1 MVTFNFSYA
10 PGTTLEQMVGFET
23 AGRIW
28 SSYLKDDVTINL
40 HVGVSSD
47 LPTGVIG
54 GALPGIHAN
63 QRYEN
68 WRIRL
73 ANDRTSADDQSAFL
87 HQQDDLDKFTA
98 LIDGYKVDNNET
110 LNLTRA
116 NAKALGLLPT
126 QHTALD
132 GYIVFGSLSGTSFSW
147 SYDYAS
153 GPASSQSLDFLS
165 TAVHEIGHVLGFVSG
180 VDKPG
185 WLTQVTDYAAT
196 SDFYASLTGR
206 LGHATPL
213 DMFRFSAESR
223 SQAGSGDSWI
233 DLSIGS
239 NPYFSVNG
247 GWSSVAPF
255 ATGRNTS
262 LGGDGYQAS
271 HWKQGT
277 FGVMNPTLA
286 PGSRLLVSGLD
297 LRAMDVIGWDLAPN
311 AMNLNLDLSALVE
324 QSRQALADR
333 LGKPVDWL
341 ANHANAAS
349 QQLTRDFS
357 RELETMVE
365 NSQVYDWAIRVRFGG
380 YRQVIE
386 MMSRQEIYT
395 SFQTLDSEG
404 LSTSREQGSSP
415 VNLAEAIADFSGEI
429 TSRQGV
435 KPMNWLQQIS
445 MSGIEFDEFTSR
457 LIRQLVRA
465 IAFQPISDAA
475 ASTASFTSTFENLAF
490 SGNQL
495 LEVEKMR
502 PTFSNWQDYYYGESL
517 ESPFSEVF
525 QEVVDNQFLEPWL
538 NGFK

>member
-63 QRYEN
+63 QRYED
-68 WRIRL
+68 WRIKL
-73 ANDRTSADDQSAFL
+73 ASDRTSPDDQSAFL
-87 HQQDDLDKFTA
+87 NQQDDPDKFTA

-116 NAKALGLLPT
+116 NAKALGMLPARD
-126 QHTALD
+126 TALD

-147 SYDYAS
+147 SYDYTS

-165 TAVHEIGHVLGFVSG
+165 TAIHEIGHVLGFVSG
-180 VDKPG
+180 VDQPG
-185 WLTQVTDYAAT
+185 WLTQVTDYKAA

-206 LGHATPL
+206 LSHATPL

-223 SQAGSGDSWI
+223 RQAGSGDSWI

-239 NPYFSVNG
+239 NPYFSVDG
-247 GWSSVAPF
+247 GWNSVGQF

-277 FGVMNPTLA
+277 FGVMNPTLS
-286 PGSRLLVSGLD
+286 PGSRMLVSGLD

-311 AMNLNLDLSALVE
+311 VMNLNLDLSALVE
-324 QSRQALADR
+324 QSRQTLADR
-333 LGKPVDWL
+333 LGQSVAWL
-341 ANHANAAS
+341 SSHETAATK
-349 QQLTRDFS
+349 QLTQDLS
-357 RELETMVE
+357 KELETMVE
-365 NSQVYDWAIRVRFGG
+365 NSQVYNWGVRIRFGG
-380 YRQVIE
+380 YRQVVE

-395 SFQTLDSEG
+395 SFQTLNSDEF
-404 LSTSREQGSSP
+404 STWGQ
-415 VNLAEAIADFSGEI
+415 EASLGKVAGWL
-429 TSRQGV
+429 GV
-435 KPMNWLQQIS
+435 KALGWLQQSS
-445 MSGIEFDEFTSR
+445 MSGVGFDESTGR
-457 LIRQLVRA
+457 LISQLVRA
-465 IAFQPISDAA
+465 IALQPASNDAA
-475 ASTASFTSTFENLAF
+475 VTYASSPTLAF
-490 SGNQL
+490 KNF
-495 LEVEKMR
+495 
-502 PTFSNWQDYYYGESL
+502 TFSGSPLLNAEKAQSLFSSWQRYRYTESV
-517 ESPFSEVF
+517 ESRFSETFQQVVKAQVF
-525 QEVVDNQFLEPWL
+525 EPL
-538 NGFK
+538 LSSFQVL